1 MQNPFQFI
9 APWWLRRRIA
19 GLDAGDVCAVCSGE
33 GGYKVVKVL
42 AVDHSA
48 IHVRLYKNRF
58 TNRPQSVDTRELS
71 LGSIDDPDGFG
82 VGHLPLSRSTFA
94 GWVPIRI
101 CRETLVDEELEGHQI
116 WRESQ
121 GGTWGLQ

>member
-1 MQNPFQFI
+1 M
-9 APWWLRRRIA
+9 
-19 GLDAGDVCAVCSGE
+19 
-33 GGYKVVKVL
+33 KVL

-82 VGHLPLSRSTFA
+82 VGHLPLSHSTL
-94 GWVPIRI
+94 
-101 CRETLVDEELEGHQI
+101 CRLGAYSDLP
-116 WRESQ
+116 
-121 GGTWGLQ
+121 